1 MFQTKVHRNKT
12 SSLFSMLAVM
22 YHTIV
27 YNLRGGHRNA
37 IVGILLEI
45 ARGMTLVLV
54 FFGMFQILGMRTS
67 PLRGDYLLFIMSGV
81 FIYMTHITA
90 VSAITKSGNP
100 TSSMNLHSPM
110 NTIVAIVASAIAVLY
125 RQFWTV
131 LVVLAVYHLAYK
143 PITIQMPIQ
152 AMGMLL
158 VAWFSGCAVGL
169 LFLALTPWAPNLV
182 PLIMQIY
189 IRANMIASG
198 KMFVANTLP
207 ATMIAVFDWNP
218 LFHAIDQARGFIF
231 LHYTPMMTSLT
242 YPIYLSLV
250 ILVIGMMGEFY
261 SRQHASLSWFAGR

>member
-1 MFQTKVHRNKT
+1 
-12 SSLFSMLAVM
+12 MLAVM